1 MPSVDKHYSQS
12 LQLDEILNR
21 LNEAY
26 PNGPTAYQL
35 APIDQ
40 LHIGGIKASEK
51 LAKRLREFNATKVLD
66 IGSGLGGLLRLCSQ
80 QHPADYVCLDIT
92 HELSNISQR
101 LNKLSRSTHNSM
113 IVTGN
118 GQQLPFARESF
129 DLIIMQHSLLNMPDK
144 HAALNECKRILT
156 PDGHLI
162 LHEVVTGKNADLMQ
176 FPVPWA
182 STPALSH
189 LISSTE
195 IRELISS
202 ASMKI
207 RSIEDWSEEAL
218 SWRTRQTSKQQKP
231 QTPVVNPGMIL
242 GSDFALMGK
251 NVQRNLENNAI
262 EIVEIVISQ

>member
-1 MPSVDKHYSQS
+1 MPSVDKHYSRS

-26 PNGPTAYQL
+26 PDGPNIYQL

-51 LAKRLREFNATKVLD
+51 LAKRLSEFKATKVLD

-80 QHPADYVCLDIT
+80 QHDAVYVSLDIT
-92 HELSNISQR
+92 HELSDINQR
-101 LNKLSRSTHNSM
+101 LNQLSHITQASM

-118 GQQLPFARESF
+118 GQQLPFADQSF

-144 HAALNECKRILT
+144 HAALNECKRVLT
-156 PDGHLI
+156 PGGHLV
-162 LHEVVTGKNADLMQ
+162 LHEVLTGINADKMQ

-182 STPALSH
+182 STSELSH

-195 IRELISS
+195 IRELIDTT
-202 ASMKI
+202 SMKI
-207 RSIEDWSEEAL
+207 ISMQDWSAEAL
-218 SWRTRQTSKQQKP
+218 SWRARQTTKQQTP
-231 QTPVVNPGMIL
+231 HAPVVNPGMIL

-251 NVQRNLENNAI
+251 NVQHNLENRAI
-262 EIVEIVISQ
+262 EIVEIVIS